1 MQLIPKIIELNKIGS
16 SSLGYITFYENV
28 TKNFFD
34 IKRVYWTYYTP
45 EDVERGGHAHKNL
58 EQIIFALSGK
68 IEFNFINRLG
78 ENLNVI
84 LDKPNIGIY
93 IPPLIWRDIKFSHN
107 AVLLCLA
114 SDFYNESDY
123 IRKFDDFEK
132 IINNK

>member
-1 MQLIPKIIELNKIGS
+1 MQIRPKIIELNKIGS

-28 TKNFFD
+28 SRNFFD
-34 IKRVYWTYYTP
+34 VKRVYWTYYTP
-45 EDVERGGHAHKNL
+45 EDVERGGHAHKKL

-78 ENLNVI
+78 ENLNII

-114 SDFYNESDY
+114 SDFFDEKDY
-123 IRKFDDFEK
+123 IRKFDEFEK